1 MSTTGTSLP
10 LIGTSI
16 IQVLLKVLS
25 NVVSV
30 SFLSG
35 VEAWCHYLF
44 TSKEKYVSEE
54 TLPFLPGLAEN
65 RIPSLGLYHS
75 PEATTTDNPS
85 IKPHVHGLNSYQV
98 LYGTEHEGK
107 PHDIKYDLTVP
118 TPCSPNK
125 TYKLNI
131 HTILSFHLV
140 PLTTHINLTYIL
152 S

>member
-1 MSTTGTSLP
+1 VYSVP
-10 LIGTSI
+10 VVDIGGDAP
-16 IQVLLKVLS
+16 
-25 NVVSV
+25 
-30 SFLSG
+30 FP
-35 VEAWCHYLF
+35 AYHYLF

-85 IKPHVHGLNSYQV
+85 IKPHVHG
-98 LYGTEHEGK
+98 H
-107 PHDIKYDLTVP
+107 
-118 TPCSPNK
+118 
-125 TYKLNI
+125 KLNI

-140 PLTTHINLTYIL
+140 PLTKHINLTYIL